1 MAETRLPRGDRM
13 SNDRERLR
21 PLAVAAAA
29 ASLVLVFAAAW
40 FVLDRTEQRPRW
52 AVVEAPGT
60 AVVGKAFEVR
70 VTLDGSVEATRI
82 DCTLHRA
89 NDERRG
95 WGYLASSGP
104 ARSAAGGGTYSFLF
118 TGPPKAETAYVFAL
132 VYLSPTGE
140 WRDGT
145 RAVATE
151 LIPIGPDFSRP
162 EGRPLERVAIRHY
175 PTARRA
181 AAAKAAEERAETRR
195 AARRPSPWA
204 HPVLAALLLAG
215 AYFALR
221 AGRRDPAGRPEAPGE
236 RTIWLL
242 FAAVL
247 AVSAAVEISG
257 LAGDLASL
265 GRRLAGQVRVYEYR
279 RPFQKTVMAAVAAGS
294 VGLFILFIRATRRPG
309 SRRGLWWAGIGLAEY
324 VAVSFAGVLSFHAVD
339 VFRSLAWQG
348 VSPFDALRGAGA
360 ALSLMAAY
368 LSARRKNGPGLT

>member
-1 MAETRLPRGDRM
+1 MF
-13 SNDRERLR
+13 NDRERCR
-21 PLAVAAAA
+21 PVAVAAGLAA
-29 ASLVLVFAAAW
+29 LVLVFAATW
-40 FVLDRTEQRPRW
+40 FVLDRTEHRPRW
-52 AVVEAPGT
+52 VVVEAPGT
-60 AVVGKAFEVR
+60 AVVGRAFEVR
-70 VTLDGSVEATRI
+70 VTLDRSVEATKI
-82 DCTLHRA
+82 VCTLNRA

-104 ARSAAGGGTYSFLF
+104 ARTAAGGGTYSFLF
-118 TGPPKAETAYVFAL
+118 TVPPKAETAYVFAL

-140 WRDGT
+140 WREGT
-145 RAVATE
+145 RAVSTE
-151 LIPIGPDFSRP
+151 LIPVGPDSSVP

-181 AAAKAAEERAETRR
+181 EAAKAAEELAGTRR

-204 HPVLAALLLAG
+204 HPVLAGLLLAG

-221 AGRRDPAGRPEAPGE
+221 SGRREPAGRPEAPGE

-279 RPFQKTVMAAVAAGS
+279 RPFQKAVMAAVASAS
-294 VGLFILFIRATRRPG
+294 AGLFLLFIKATRRPG
-309 SRRGLWWAGIGLAEY
+309 SHRGLWWAGIGLAEY
-324 VAVSFAGVLSFHAVD
+324 VAVSSAGVLSFHAVD
-339 VFRSLAWQG
+339 VFRSLSWQG
-348 VSPFDALRGAGA
+348 VSPFDALRGVGA
-360 ALSLMAAY
+360 AVALVAAY

>member
-1 MAETRLPRGDRM
+1 M
-13 SNDRERLR
+13 SNDRERRR
-21 PLAVAAAA
+21 PVVAGAAAA
-29 ASLVLVFAAAW
+29 ALVFVFAATW
-40 FVLDRTEQRPRW
+40 FVLDRTEHRPRW

-70 VTLDGSVEATRI
+70 VTLSGSVEATKI
-82 DCTLHRA
+82 VCTLHRA
-89 NDERRG
+89 NAERRG

-104 ARSAAGGGTYSFLF
+104 ARPAAGGGTYSFIF
-118 TGPPKAETAYVFAL
+118 AVPPKAETAYVFAL

-140 WRDGT
+140 WWEGT
-145 RAVATE
+145 GAVATE
-151 LIPIGPDFSRP
+151 LIPIGQDIAGP

-195 AARRPSPWA
+195 AVRRPSAWA
-204 HPVLAALLLAG
+204 HPILAALLLAG

-221 AGRRDPAGRPEAPGE
+221 AGRRDPAGRFEATGE

-247 AVSAAVEISG
+247 AVSAAAEISG
-257 LAGDLASL
+257 FADDLTSI
-265 GRRLAGQVRVYEYR
+265 GRRWAQEGRVYEYR
-279 RPFQKTVMAAVAAGS
+279 RPVQKAVMAAVATAS
-294 VGLFILFIRATRRPG
+294 VGLFFLFIRATRRQG
-309 SRRGLWWAGIGLAEY
+309 SHRGLWWAGIGLAEY

-339 VFRSLAWQG
+339 VFRSLSWQG

-360 ALSLMAAY
+360 ATVLLAAY
-368 LSARRKNGPGLT
+368 LSARQKRGQSAI